1 MIGYPILM
9 NMKKLIVIATALFL
23 MAGYMVNA
31 QTSHNHNHNNKQ
43 DQKQNMTMQKKG
55 MMQDMM
61 NQNMPMEKY
70 MMMVNQLPNMQQQLS
85 LSDMQM
91 EQLNDLQAGFKKQQI
106 DFQSEL
112 QKKQAKLKSLLDDM
126 APVNQVEK
134 QMQECANTKI
144 SMGLAAYETAG
155 KMKAVLNNDQQEVLN
170 NRMIQQG
177 GMMNPKQNGMMQ
189 KRDEMMN
196 HDHGEEM
203 QNKNK
208 Q

>member
-1 MIGYPILM
+1 
-9 NMKKLIVIATALFL
+9 MKKLITIATALFL

-126 APVNQVEK
+126 APVHQVEK

>member
-1 MIGYPILM
+1 M
-9 NMKKLIVIATALFL
+9 NMKKLITIATALFL

>member
-1 MIGYPILM
+1 
-9 NMKKLIVIATALFL
+9 
-23 MAGYMVNA
+23 MVNA

-55 MMQDMM
+55 MMQEMM
-61 NQNMPMEKY
+61 NQNIPMEKY

-106 DFQSEL
+106 ESQSEL

-144 SMGLAAYETAG
+144 SMGVSVYETAG

-177 GMMNPKQNGMMQ
+177 GMMNPKQNGIMQ

-196 HDHGEEM
+196 HDHGEKM

>member
-1 MIGYPILM
+1 M
-9 NMKKLIVIATALFL
+9 NMKKLIIIATALFL

-144 SMGLAAYETAG
+144 NMGLAAYETAG

>member
-1 MIGYPILM
+1 ME
-9 NMKKLIVIATALFL
+9 
-23 MAGYMVNA
+23 NA

-126 APVNQVEK
+126 APVSYTHLGESRSFTFGELK
-134 QMQECANTKI
+134 EI
-144 SMGLAAYETAG
+144 SDRTAG
-155 KMKAVLNNDQQEVLN
+155 FFSSIGIRKGDMVMVIL
-170 NRMIQQG
+170 
-177 GMMNPKQNGMMQ
+177 
-189 KRDEMMN
+189 KRRA
-196 HDHGEEM
+196 
-203 QNKNK
+203 
-208 Q
+208 

>member
-1 MIGYPILM
+1 M
-9 NMKKLIVIATALFL
+9 NMKKLIIIATALFL
-23 MAGYMVNA
+23 MAGYMVSA

-43 DQKQNMTMQKKG
+43 DQKQSMTMQKKG
-55 MMQDMM
+55 MMQDIMM

-85 LSDMQM
+85 LNDNQV

-112 QKKQAKLKSLLDDM
+112 QKKQAKLQNLLDNM
-126 APVNQVEK
+126 APASEVEK

-144 SMGLAAYETAG
+144 SMGVFVYETAG
-155 KMKAVLNNDQQEVLN
+155 KMKAVLNNDQQKLLKNKMKQQEGMMN
-170 NRMIQQG
+170 QGQG
-177 GMMNPKQNGMMQ
+177 GMMQKSGGMMNQ
-189 KRDEMMN
+189 GQGRM
-196 HDHGEEM
+196 M
-203 QNKNK
+203 QNQNN

>member
-1 MIGYPILM
+1 M
-9 NMKKLIVIATALFL
+9 NMKKLITIATALFL

-134 QMQECANTKI
+134 QMRSVPI
-144 SMGLAAYETAG
+144 
-155 KMKAVLNNDQQEVLN
+155 
-170 NRMIQQG
+170 
-177 GMMNPKQNGMMQ
+177 PK
-189 KRDEMMN
+189 
-196 HDHGEEM
+196 
-203 QNKNK
+203 
-208 Q
+208 

>member
-1 MIGYPILM
+1 
-9 NMKKLIVIATALFL
+9 MKKLITIATALFL

-85 LSDMQM
+85 LNENQM
-91 EQLNDLQAGFKKQQI
+91 KQLNDLQAGFKKQQV
-106 DFQSEL
+106 DFQLEL
-112 QKKQAKLKSLLDDM
+112 KNKQVKLKSLLDEM
-126 APVNQVEK
+126 APANQIRK
-134 QMQECANTKI
+134 QMQECADTKI
-144 SMGLAAYETAG
+144 NIGVAAYETAG

-170 NRMIQQG
+170 NRMMQQEG
-177 GMMNPKQNGMMQ
+177 GMMNPGKSGMMQ
-189 KRDEMMN
+189 KRDGMMD
-196 HDHGEEM
+196 HDHGEKM
-203 QNKNK
+203 KIKNN

>member
-1 MIGYPILM
+1 
-9 NMKKLIVIATALFL
+9 MKKLITIATALFL